1 MGTRCVTY
9 FFDKEEDTDPF
20 FCLYRQFDGYREAHG
35 VDLSDF
41 LCGKTLVNG
50 IPGGVDKSTLANG
63 MGCLAAQFVAKMK
76 TDVGNF
82 YIYAPKLGEDH
93 WQDYEYHVWPNLVR
107 VFNGYDVKIFEG
119 TWSEFQAWCNSDDDE
134 EDS

>member
-76 TDVGNF
+76 TEVGNF
-82 YIYAPKLGEDH
+82 YIYPPKLGEDH